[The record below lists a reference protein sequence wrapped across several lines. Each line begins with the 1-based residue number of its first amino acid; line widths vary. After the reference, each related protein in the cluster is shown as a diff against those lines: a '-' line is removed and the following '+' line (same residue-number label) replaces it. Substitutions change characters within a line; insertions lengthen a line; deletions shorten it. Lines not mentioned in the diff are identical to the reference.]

1 MKLRQ
6 WRILWYSCHN
16 INILDIGV
24 SFVRN
29 SSTKTQFFKK
39 KKKNS
44 LKYNHISLLLKGE
57 EFSTSI
63 AVELTLKDA
72 LEKYQKD
79 INGDR
84 CKIIDVDRGLLWKTA
99 LMF

>member
-24 SFVRN
+24 SLSGTPRPRL
-29 SSTKTQFFKK
+29 SSFKK
-39 KKKNS
+39 KQPEI
-44 LKYNHISLLLKGE
+44 NHISLLLKGE